1 MVASGE
7 VDIKGEIKLSG
18 IARSPIQTRYLHYIA
33 VEPSVHPTGSKYR
46 WEDGKSP
53 FEIAPAAMPDW
64 LLRHILKA
72 PEERTQTKNH
82 SCIGNGL
89 TDEEVRERMFASK
102 HGAEIKAL
110 WSGDISKYDG
120 DNSRADSA
128 LAFHLAYWT
137 AKHYEQM
144 ERLFFQSELGKRPKW
159 IERDKSYRE
168 PTLRKAC
175 NKVTAAF
182 SPTTRFDDIG
192 NGEHYAR
199 QFGETT

>member
-7 VDIKGEIKLSG
+7 VVIKGDIKLSG
-18 IARSPIQTRYLHYIA
+18 EAASAIQTRYSHYIA

-46 WEDGKSP
+46 WEAGQSP
-53 FEIAPAAMPDW
+53 FEIAPADMPDW
-64 LLRHILKA
+64 LFQHIVKA
-72 PEERTQTKNH
+72 PEDRAQVKNH
-82 SCIGNGL
+82 FCIGNGL
-89 TDEEVRERMFASK
+89 TDEEVREKMFASK

-144 ERLFFQSELGKRPKW
+144 ERLFFESDLGKRSKW
-159 IERDKSYRE
+159 IERGKSYRE
-168 PTLRKAC
+168 PTLTRAC
-175 NKVTAAF
+175 NQVTGAF
-182 SPTTRFDDIG
+182 FPT
-192 NGEHYAR
+192 AR
-199 QFGETT
+199 SG